1 MRNAVN
7 LAMPQGISAALDEY
21 EQRPDV
27 RAAVLAGAGGTFCAG
42 MDLKAFAERRTP
54 GWTGG

>member
-1 MRNAVN
+1 VRNAVN
-7 LAMPQGISAALDEY
+7 LAVSQGISAALGDY

-54 GWTGG
+54 GRTGR